1 MKKLKKRK
9 NEGFTLVEVIA
20 VLVILGILAAV
31 AVPKYID
38 LQQNAQ
44 IKALDAGVSEL
55 NGREA
60 MTWGDSLL
68 SELGYVDDDAIV
80 AAMDYE
86 LGADY
91 TGDEG
96 GEPSALAFGTA
107 SYTMTKTDSTATSP
121 AVWVGTLAP

>member
-1 MKKLKKRK
+1 MKQLKKK
-9 NEGFTLVEVIA
+9 NNEGFTLVEVIA

-38 LQQNAQ
+38 LQENAQ

-68 SELGYVDDDAIV
+68 SDGGYTDDDAIV
-80 AAMDYE
+80 AAMEYE

-91 TGDEG
+91 TGE
-96 GEPSALAFGTA
+96 SATMTTLGFGTA
-107 SYTMTKTDSTATSP
+107 SYTMARTDSSATAP
-121 AVWVGTLAP
+121 AVWVGTP

>member
-68 SELGYVDDDAIV
+68 SEGGYDADDIAG
-80 AAMDYE
+80 AMNYV

-91 TGDEG
+91 TGDDD
-96 GEPSALAFGTA
+96 GEPTTLTFGTA
-107 SYTMTKTDSTATSP
+107 SYTMTKVPSTATSP
-121 AVWVGTLAP
+121 ATWTGTLVL

>member
-1 MKKLKKRK
+1 MKQLKKK
-9 NEGFTLVEVIA
+9 NNEGFTLVEVIA

-38 LQQNAQ
+38 LQENAQ

-68 SELGYVDDDAIV
+68 SDGGYGTDAEIV
-80 AAMDYE
+80 TAMDYE
-86 LGADY
+86 LGTDY
-91 TGDEG
+91 TGE
-96 GEPSALAFGTA
+96 SATMTTLEFGTA
-107 SYTMTKTDSTATSP
+107 SYTMARTVSSATAP
-121 AVWVGTLAP
+121 AVWVGTP

>member
-1 MKKLKKRK
+1 MKKLKKKR

-38 LQQNAQ
+38 LQANAEV
-44 IKALDAGVSEL
+44 KALAAGVSEL

-68 SELGYVDDDAIV
+68 SQDGYPGDGAIIALVDTELGP
-80 AAMDYE
+80 
-86 LGADY
+86 DY
-91 TGDEG
+91 TEG
-96 GEPSALAFGTA
+96 ATSLEFGSTTIVI
-107 SYTMTKTDSTATSP
+107 SREVSTATQP
-121 AVWVGTLAP
+121 GRWAEAVAGP